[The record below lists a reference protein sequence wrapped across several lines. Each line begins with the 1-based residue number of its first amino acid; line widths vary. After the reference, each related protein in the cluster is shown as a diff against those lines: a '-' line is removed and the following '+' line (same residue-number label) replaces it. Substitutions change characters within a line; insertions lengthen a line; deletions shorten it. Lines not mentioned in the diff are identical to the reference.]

1 MAFYYVFLLRRV
13 HFLCSTYHTVR
24 HRIGLCNW
32 FYVCNV
38 LFSNNNQDI
47 EGQGDSVKET
57 TTQRT
62 ILGLI
67 WNKIVQWWNRHVAFV
82 FLCVIEV
89 AMDPLFFYLPMIN
102 LQKKCIG
109 FDKKLWLIAIVVRSV
124 NDFIYLL
131 HFIWQFRTVFIYKT
145 KLRYLWPFLLD
156 ILVILPIP
164 QVRESSPNYCFGYVV
179 STVTKPH

>member
-1 MAFYYVFLLRRV
+1 MFTRSDGCIFCVLLITP
-13 HFLCSTYHTVR
+13 C
-24 HRIGLCNW
+24 IGYECITD
-32 FYVCNV
+32 FICNV

-62 ILGLI
+62 ILGLL

-82 FLCVIEV
+82 LLCVIEV

-102 LQKKCIG
+102 EEKKCIR
-109 FDKKLWLIAIVVRSV
+109 FDKNLWIIAIVVRSV

-131 HFIWQFRTVFIYKT
+131 HFLWQFRTVFINKT
-145 KLRYLWPFLLD
+145 RLRYLWPFLLD

-164 QVRESSPNYCFGYVV
+164 QVRETSPNYCFGYDV
-179 STVTKPH
+179 SIVTKPH

>member
-1 MAFYYVFLLRRV
+1 M
-13 HFLCSTYHTVR
+13 
-24 HRIGLCNW
+24 
-32 FYVCNV
+32 
-38 LFSNNNQDI
+38 
-47 EGQGDSVKET
+47 KET

-82 FLCVIEV
+82 LLCVIEV
-89 AMDPLFFYLPMIN
+89 AMDPLFFYLPKIN
-102 LQKKCIG
+102 LEKKCIG
-109 FDKKLWLIAIVVRSV
+109 FDKKLWIIAIIVRSV

-131 HFIWQFRTVFIYKT
+131 HFIWQFRTVFIYKK

-156 ILVILPIP
+156 IVVILPIP
-164 QVRESSPNYCFGYVV
+164 QVRETSPNYCFGYVV